1 MKIEFGLSANKRNMK
16 KQIIKMLKSKL
27 KLNKTQG
34 RLKKFKFSNHKE
46 DFVITQQEEKE
57 GGFFGSLSYKPV
69 VA

>member
-1 MKIEFGLSANKRNMK
+1 MKIEIRVSVKDMDMK
-16 KQIIKMLKSKL
+16 KQILKILKSRL
-27 KLNKTQG
+27 KLNKEQG

-57 GGFFGSLSYKPV
+57 GGFFGSLTYKPV

>member
-1 MKIEFGLSANKRNMK
+1 MKIEIGLSANERNMK

-69 VA
+69 IA